1 MDALKDIWASLV
13 SGLRDRTTNP
23 LTVSF
28 AFSWALWNYKFFI
41 VLYGDETG
49 TEKLAAIEKLY
60 PPAEAAWQ
68 GGALLFPLMTASFY
82 VFLYPLIGMLAIWV
96 YRKYQVLTSNM
107 VKTVEKTRTLSQEEA
122 AIITRR
128 HERERKKWEED
139 SASQLNQIAELR
151 RALNSKD
158 ELQDYEL
165 KQNLAVDTP
174 TTTMSSNTSVTSS
187 QQTEKDSNELSAD
200 FEIKIDVAGNKVSL
214 SVAEKELLLRLSE
227 WASLKKA
234 VEIAESLAKNFSV
247 VEQQLRQLAVKKLVI
262 EESMYTGTG
271 WVLTPSGREAAV
283 FLLKQA

>member
-60 PPAEAAWQ
+60 PPVEAAWH
-68 GGALLFPLMTASFY
+68 GRAFLFPLMTASFY

-96 YRKYQVLTSNM
+96 YRKYQVVTSNM
-107 VKTVEKTRTLSQEEA
+107 VKSVEKTRTLSQEEA

-151 RALNSKD
+151 RALNAKD
-158 ELQDYEL
+158 ELQDHDL
-165 KQNLAVDTP
+165 KPNVTVDSP
-174 TTTMSSNTSVTSS
+174 TTTTSSNTSVTSS
-187 QQTEKDSNELSAD
+187 QKTKKDSHELPAD
-200 FEIKIDVAGNKVSL
+200 FEIKIDVAGREVSL
-214 SVAEKELLLRLSE
+214 SVAEKDLLLRLSE

-234 VEIAESLAKNFSV
+234 VDIADSLAKNFSV

-271 WVLTPSGREAAV
+271 WILTASGREAAV
-283 FLLKQA
+283 LLLKQA